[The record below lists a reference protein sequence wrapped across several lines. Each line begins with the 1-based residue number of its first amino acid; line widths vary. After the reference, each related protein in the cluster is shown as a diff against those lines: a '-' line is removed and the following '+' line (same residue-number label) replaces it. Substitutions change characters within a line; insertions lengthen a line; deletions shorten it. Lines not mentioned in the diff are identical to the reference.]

1 MAVTRARR
9 RMIWILGTIA
19 LLAAGL
25 VGTWHYAMNNNAV
38 ALLDGLDRIV
48 GGTSGTRTALADARY
63 GPLEA
68 QRIEVIVPDAPASA
82 PRPVIVFIHG
92 GGWHSGVP
100 GEYHFL
106 GRTFARAGYVV
117 VLAGYR
123 MVPEG
128 AYPRMLE
135 DSAAAIAWTR
145 AHLDEFGG
153 DPARVFLM
161 GHSAGA
167 YNVVMLGLDPQ
178 WLDRAGVPQDFVR
191 GVIGL
196 SGPYDFYPF
205 TSDSARAAFAHVA
218 DPALTQPIHFAR
230 GDAPP
235 MLLLTGD
242 ADTTVKP
249 RNSQALAR
257 ALTAAGRPTEPVVV
271 PGVDHAGPVLKLAHP
286 FLRDRRVIDP
296 ILGFLAAN
304 GAASA
309 PVQAAAR

>member
-1 MAVTRARR
+1 MALSRARR
-9 RMIWILGTIA
+9 RMVWILGIVA
-19 LLAAGL
+19 MLAAAL
-25 VGTWHYAMNNNAV
+25 VGIWHYAINNNAV
-38 ALLDGLDRIV
+38 ALLDGVDRVV
-48 GGTSGTRTALADARY
+48 GGTRGTRTALADGHY
-63 GPLEA
+63 GPLA
-68 QRIEVIVPDAPASA
+68 DQRIEVVVPDGAATA

-92 GGWHSGVP
+92 GGWHSGTP
-100 GEYHFL
+100 GEYHFI
-106 GRTFARAGYVV
+106 GRTFARQGYVV
-117 VLAGYR
+117 VLVGYR

-135 DSAAAIAWTR
+135 DSALAVAWTR
-145 AHLDEFGG
+145 EHLAEFGG
-153 DPARVFLM
+153 DPERVFLM

-167 YNVVMLGLDPQ
+167 YNVVMLALERQ
-178 WLDRAGVPQDFVR
+178 WLGRAGVPEGFVK

-249 RNSQALAR
+249 RNSFALAK
-257 ALTAAGRPTEPVVV
+257 ALTAAGLPTAPVVLA
-271 PGVDHAGPVLKLAHP
+271 GVDHAGPVLKLAQP
-286 FLRDRRVIDP
+286 FMRDRRVIDP
-296 ILGFLAAN
+296 VLAFLAAH
-304 GAASA
+304 GAPSA
-309 PVQAAAR
+309 PVQAAGR